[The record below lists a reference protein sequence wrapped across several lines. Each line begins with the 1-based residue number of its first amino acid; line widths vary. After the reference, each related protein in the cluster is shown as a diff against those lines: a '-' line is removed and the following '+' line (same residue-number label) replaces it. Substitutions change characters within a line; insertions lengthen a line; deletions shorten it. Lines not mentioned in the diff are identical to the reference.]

1 MSSDYEVKNEP
12 KEKRPYTTIHGA
24 SKQLADDIHNSI
36 DEGVSYGEYMWR
48 KQAREDEAYLKKYG
62 RKRVRK

>member
-48 KQAREDEAYLKKYG
+48 KQAREDEAYLKK
-62 RKRVRK
+62 